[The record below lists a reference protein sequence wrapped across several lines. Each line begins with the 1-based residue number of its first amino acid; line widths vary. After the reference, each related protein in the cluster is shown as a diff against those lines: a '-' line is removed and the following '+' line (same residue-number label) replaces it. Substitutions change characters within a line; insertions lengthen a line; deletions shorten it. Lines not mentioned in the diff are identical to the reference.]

1 MVTLPLHIEYWAFT
15 EIVLVLRKGK
25 SVFLNHHP
33 MKQLKTKMEVYRLT
47 VKTASVKFRQWHENY
62 RKTNI
67 FTMQSSSLMQQ
78 FCIILFLLIQNAS
91 QIFTSIIFFIEASK
105 LSDAYLR
112 AKCEPLQVV
121 DRMNGLVGVF
131 YILLAQAST

>member
-47 VKTASVKFRQWHENY
+47 VKTASVKFRQLHENY

-67 FTMQSSSLMQQ
+67 FTIQSNSSLQQ
-78 FCIILFLLIQNAS
+78 FCIIQFLLTQNAS
-91 QIFTSIIFFIEASK
+91 QIFTSIIYLIEANK
-105 LSDAYLR
+105 LPDVYLR